1 MNQKGNMNK
10 ESKKEKY
17 LWEASVSELI
27 NELCSRTDDRGK
39 AHFALSFARS
49 GSFSKIVIYGEL
61 NEGLGLNIQNRNL
74 LRKLCEKC

>member
-17 LWEASVSELI
+17 LWEASLGELI

-39 AHFALSFARS
+39 AHFALSFGRS

-61 NEGLGLNIQNRNL
+61 NDRLGLNIQNRNL
-74 LRKLCEKC
+74 LRKLLDRI